1 MSILNKYTQFQ
12 ITYTGMIQYR
22 YMKLQCDFFNK
33 FINLA
38 YTQKHSAIAAY
49 NIKKLKMSTN
59 SQINSTPETT
69 FSNRRMPPNNLPDW
83 TRLVWVDCEMTG
95 LDTKIDTL
103 LEVAV
108 LVTDGD
114 LNIVAEGPNI
124 VIHHPEEVL
133 TSMNEWCIQHHGKS
147 GLTQMVRDSTIR

>member
-1 MSILNKYTQFQ
+1 
-12 ITYTGMIQYR
+12 MIQYR
-22 YMKLQCDFFNK
+22 YIRLQCEIINK
-33 FINLA
+33 FRNLEK
-38 YTQKHSAIAAY
+38 TQKHFQKILPHYFQTTNMSA
-49 NIKKLKMSTN
+49 NSFTN
-59 SQINSTPETT
+59 NVAEKTCWNKT
-69 FSNRRMPPNNLPDW
+69 MPPNNLPDW
-83 TRLVWVDCEMTG
+83 SRLVWVDCEMTG
-95 LDTKIDTL
+95 LDTKVDTL

-124 VIHHPEEVL
+124 VIHHPEHVL